1 MSPYLDQGGAAARHR
16 WPGVSG
22 GLCLARPARRTPGR
36 FPRIA
41 TDPTGPSGVHG
52 RVMSCN
58 VQLAARRV
66 VSPRLWQAII
76 SPGPQPDGTW
86 PRRYGRAPR
95 CPRTVIGSQRS
106 PPAAAYE
113 PEGAGA
119 RGRRRGRTGL
129 AGETGQ
135 DEIGTRGVRPRIW
148 RTAPR
153 LACGAPSVTH
163 EKPQGLGLW
172 AIYRH
177 RDRAGWHARRVVG
190 RTVIAR

>member
-113 PEGAGA
+113 PEGAGRSGPTPRQNRA
-119 RGRRRGRTGL
+119 GRRDRPGRDRNPG
-129 AGETGQ
+129 
-135 DEIGTRGVRPRIW
+135 RSPRIW

-163 EKPQGLGLW
+163 EKPQGLGL
-172 AIYRH
+172 
-177 RDRAGWHARRVVG
+177 
-190 RTVIAR
+190 